1 MGSSAKDGGRM
12 SVPKPL
18 TIAGVNLRRLVRDRT
33 GVFFVFIFPFLII
46 LALGA
51 AFGSGFDA
59 ELGVVSN
66 GSGVLGN
73 DLRVSLDATE
83 NLRIRSFANEA
94 TLRTAIERNEVE
106 AGVVIPAGYDDRI
119 REGGTVEL
127 TYIAR
132 PTETS
137 RELQVTLRAVVDQQA
152 VRLRAARFAM
162 EEGAVGSFAEALAR
176 SQLVASAVPA
186 ISVTSHNAGGDGEA
200 IGTFATGAAQE
211 LVLFVFLT
219 SLSASAMLIE
229 TRRFGVTRRMLA
241 SPTSVRSILV
251 GETLGRYA
259 ISVLQGVLIVGG
271 TALLFQVDWGN
282 KATTTAVVLLFA
294 LAATGAAMVMG
305 SVLQNAAQA
314 GAMGVFLGLVLAA
327 LGGCMV
333 PLEIFPPVMNRIAHL
348 IPHAWAIDALNASI
362 TTQAGPAQLLNELSV
377 LAAYAAALL
386 TVATLLLRRTLTAR
400 PG

>member
-1 MGSSAKDGGRM
+1 MN
-12 SVPKPL
+12 VPKPIA
-18 TIAGVNLRRLVRDRT
+18 IAGVNLRRLMRDRT
-33 GVFFVFIFPFLII
+33 GVFFVFIFPFLIS

-51 AFGSGFDA
+51 AFGAGFDPT
-59 ELGVVSN
+59 LGVVSN
-66 GSGVLGN
+66 GSGVLGE
-73 DLRVSLDATE
+73 DLRDRLEATE
-83 NLRIRSFANEA
+83 NLRVRAFANEA

-106 AGVVIPAGYDDRI
+106 AGVVIPADYDDRI
-119 REGGTVEL
+119 RDGSAVAL
-127 TYIAR
+127 TYLAR

-137 RELQVTLRAVVDQQA
+137 RELQVTLQAVVDQQS
-152 VRLRAARFAM
+152 VRLRAARFAV
-162 EEGAVGSFAEALAR
+162 EEGAMGSFGEALAR
-176 SQLVASAVPA
+176 AHLVAAAVPA
-186 ISVTSHNAGGDGEA
+186 IAVTSHAAGGDEE

-219 SLSASAMLIE
+219 SLSASGMLIE
-229 TRRFGVTRRMLA
+229 TRRFGITRRMLA

-251 GETLGRYA
+251 GEMLGRYA

-271 TALLFQVDWGN
+271 TSVLFQVDWGN
-282 KATTTAVVLLFA
+282 RLTTTAVVLLFA

-333 PLEIFPPVMNRIAHL
+333 PLEVFPPVMNRIAHL
-348 IPHAWAIDALNASI
+348 IPHAWAIDALNATMASR
-362 TTQAGPAQLLNELSV
+362 AGPFQLLRELSV

-386 TVATLLLRRTLTAR
+386 TGATLLLRRTLTAR

>member
-73 DLRVSLDATE
+73 DLKASLDSTE
-83 NLRIRSFANEA
+83 DLRIRSFANEA
-94 TLRTAIERNEVE
+94 TMRTAIERNEVE

-119 REGGTVEL
+119 REGSTVEL

-152 VRLRAARFAM
+152 VRLRAARFAL
-162 EEGAVGSFAEALAR
+162 EERAVGSFDEALAR
-176 SQLVASAVPA
+176 AHLVASAVPG
-186 ISVTSHNAGGDGEA
+186 ISVTSHAAGGGDGE

-282 KATTTAVVLLFA
+282 RATTTAVVLLFA

-333 PLEIFPPVMNRIAHL
+333 PLEVFPPVMNRIAHL

-362 TTQAGPAQLLNELSV
+362 TNQAGPAQLLKELSV

-386 TVATLLLRRTLTAR
+386 TGATVLLRRTLTAR